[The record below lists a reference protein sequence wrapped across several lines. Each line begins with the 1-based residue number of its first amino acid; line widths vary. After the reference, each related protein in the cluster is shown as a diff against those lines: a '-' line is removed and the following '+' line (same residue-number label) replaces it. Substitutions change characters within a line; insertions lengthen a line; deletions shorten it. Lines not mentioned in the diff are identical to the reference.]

1 MPTLDE
7 APPFTLVGLQTIS
20 TSHPSLFILHF
31 LTTEADLLANPDI
44 PVYPSQ
50 EACLS
55 TLQSSLSCPPGTSR
69 IFPLSHFLSNISKA
83 LRSTLSFTLNGA
95 THNCRYLPFS
105 FHRAN
110 PHIQSDIPIVTS
122 PTATDTLL
130 RYGPLPSFIPFSS
143 PLLTRTSSVLLSL
156 PTYKARRLPKSGK
169 PPRSPKAAIDTRRTA
184 WLAARS
190 LPFPLLPSFR
200 SALSSLLFPT
210 TIRYG
215 SSSPFPSLPYLFT
228 NPSQNSNPTWRDLVL
243 HTSNNAALLAH
254 YITGTLLLSSSISFA
269 NYHGIFRSPISFLR
283 HPRHLPSILA
293 LIALFHP
300 HLPFLSGASF
310 PDPDSRLSTSDR
322 NTITF
327 HYAQFRRA
335 LYHLLRALGRRS
347 FPTPSKFPIPPSL
360 SEHFV

>member
-1 MPTLDE
+1 MPILDE

-69 IFPLSHFLSNISKA
+69 LFPLSHFLSHLSKP
-83 LRSTLSFTLNGA
+83 LRKTLSFPFNGT
-95 THNCRYLPFS
+95 THNCRYFPYSLHLTNFY
-105 FHRAN
+105 
-110 PHIQSDIPIVTS
+110 IQSDIPIVTS

-130 RYGPLPSFIPFSS
+130 RYGPLPSFISFDS
-143 PLLTRTSSVLLSL
+143 PLLIHTSSVLLSL

-210 TIRYG
+210 TSTYG
-215 SSSPFPSLPYLFT
+215 SGSPFSSPPYVYNT
-228 NPSQNSNPTWRDLVL
+228 PPHNSNPTWRDLVL
-243 HTSNNAALLAH
+243 HTSDNAALLAH
-254 YITGTLLLSSSISFA
+254 YITGTLLLSSFPA
-269 NYHGIFRSPISFLR
+269 HHGIFRSPISFLR

-300 HLPFLSGASF
+300 HLPFLSGTSF

-322 NTITF
+322 NTITL

-347 FPTPSKFPIPPSL
+347 FPTPSEFPIPSSL

>member
-7 APPFTLVGLQTIS
+7 APPFTLVGLQTIP
-20 TSHPSLFILHF
+20 TSHPSLFLLHF
-31 LTTEADLLANPDI
+31 LTTEAELHANPDV

-55 TLQSSLSCPPGTSR
+55 TLRSSLSCPPGTSR
-69 IFPLSHFLSNISKA
+69 LFPFSTFVSHLSKP

-95 THNCRYLPFS
+95 THNCRSLPSS

-110 PHIQSDIPIVTS
+110 LHIQSDIPIVTS
-122 PTATDTLL
+122 PTAIDTLL

-143 PLLTRTSSVLLSL
+143 PLLTRTTSVLLSL
-156 PTYKARRLPKSGK
+156 PTYKARRLSKSGK
-169 PPRSPKAAIDTRRTA
+169 PPRSPKAAMDARRTA
-184 WLAARS
+184 WIAARS
-190 LPFPLLPSFR
+190 LPSPLLPSFR
-200 SALSSLLFPT
+200 SALDALLFPT
-210 TIRYG
+210 MVTRARRA
-215 SSSPFPSLPYLFT
+215 PFPSLPYLST

-254 YITGTLLLSSSISFA
+254 YLTKTLRSSSISFA
-269 NYHGIFRSPISFLR
+269 DYHGILRSPISFLR

-310 PDPDSRLSTSDR
+310 PDSDSRLTHTDR
-322 NTITF
+322 TTITL

-347 FPTPSKFPIPPSL
+347 FPTPSEFPIPPSL